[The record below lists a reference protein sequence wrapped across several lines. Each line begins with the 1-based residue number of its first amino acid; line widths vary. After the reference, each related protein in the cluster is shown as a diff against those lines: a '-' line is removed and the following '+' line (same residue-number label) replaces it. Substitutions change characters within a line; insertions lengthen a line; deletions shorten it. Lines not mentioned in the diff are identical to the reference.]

1 MEDETIT
8 IGKLARRAGVRPS
21 TVRYYEGHR
30 ILPAPS
36 RRPSGYRVY
45 SEDSVALLRFI
56 RRAQGFGMSLKEVKQ
71 LLTLARQGQR
81 PCERVRELA
90 HEHLRDINLR
100 IRELELL
107 RGQLRGM
114 LRRRATVDHAN
125 GTVCPMIEAGLSRS
139 RQPKPSRRTRGLSI
153 PDKRSYCSPAI

>member
-1 MEDETIT
+1 MEEDTLT
-8 IGKLARRAGVRPS
+8 IGKLAQRTGVRPS
-21 TVRYYEGHR
+21 AVRYYEAHR

-45 SEDSVALLRFI
+45 SKDSVALLRFI

-90 HEHLRDINLR
+90 HEHLREIDRR

-107 RGQLRGM
+107 RGQLRGL
-114 LRRRATVDHAN
+114 LRRRATVDRAN
-125 GTVCPMIEAGLSRS
+125 GTVCPMIEAGRS
-139 RQPKPSRRTRGLSI
+139 RAPRN
-153 PDKRSYCSPAI
+153 